1 MNYLIG
7 IDVGTSSTKAILI
20 DENGKVMLTESEKY
34 PMYQPHNGWAE
45 QKPEDWKKAA
55 FTVIKR
61 LVKNSKLKSS
71 DIKAIGLTGQMHGLV
86 MLDENGSVLM
96 PSIIW

>member
-34 PMYQPHNGWAE
+34 PMYQP
-45 QKPEDWKKAA
+45 
-55 FTVIKR
+55 
-61 LVKNSKLKSS
+61 
-71 DIKAIGLTGQMHGLV
+71 
-86 MLDENGSVLM
+86 
-96 PSIIW
+96 